1 MKYLVVGDCAISIE
15 FGNEISYEINNKIK
29 IFNNLIKSLN
39 IEGIIETVPSFKSLL
54 VYYDPSKLYFE
65 EVKQILSNIYKNI
78 DTKVNNKKRV
88 IEIPVCYDEEFGVD
102 LEFVGDYTNLSLDE
116 IINIHSSKEYLIYM
130 LGFLPGFAYLG
141 GMDKKLITP
150 RLKNPRL
157 KLDAGAVGI
166 GGEQTGIYPLSS
178 PGGWRIIGK
187 TPLKPY
193 DLNREKPI
201 LYEAGDYI
209 KFKPINKKDYY
220 KIKDLV
226 DKGIYECNVIEGS
239 A

>member
-15 FGNEISYEINNKIK
+15 FGNEISYEINSKIK
-29 IFNNLIKSLN
+29 IFNNLIKSSD

-54 VYYDPSKLYFE
+54 VYYDPSKLYFN
-65 EVKQILSNIYKNI
+65 EVKEILSNLYKSMG
-78 DTKVNNKKRV
+78 TKKNNRKKV

-157 KLDAGAVGI
+157 KLDAGAIGI

>member
-1 MKYLVVGDCAISIE
+1 M
-15 FGNEISYEINNKIK
+15 
-29 IFNNLIKSLN
+29 
-39 IEGIIETVPSFKSLL
+39 

-141 GMDKKLITP
+141 GMDK
-150 RLKNPRL
+150 
-157 KLDAGAVGI
+157 
-166 GGEQTGIYPLSS
+166 
-178 PGGWRIIGK
+178 
-187 TPLKPY
+187 
-193 DLNREKPI
+193 
-201 LYEAGDYI
+201 
-209 KFKPINKKDYY
+209 
-220 KIKDLV
+220 
-226 DKGIYECNVIEGS
+226 
-239 A
+239 